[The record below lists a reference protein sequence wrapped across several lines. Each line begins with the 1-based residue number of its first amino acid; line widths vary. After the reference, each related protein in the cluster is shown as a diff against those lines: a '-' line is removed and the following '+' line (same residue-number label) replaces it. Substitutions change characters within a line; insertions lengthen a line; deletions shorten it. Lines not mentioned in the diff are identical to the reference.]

1 MENLEGGQYYRHF
14 KGNQYLILAIINNNV
29 IYLNESKPNDIWIR
43 PCEMFNGIHES
54 GVKRFE
60 AAGYGKIDVGIEGI
74 KLAKHTESGELFAV
88 DFDNGLIGKI
98 EFR

>member
-1 MENLEGGQYYRHF
+1 MYFLESGQYYRHF

-29 IYLNESKPNDIWIR
+29 VYLNESKPNDIWIR
-43 PCEMFNGIHES
+43 PYEMFDGIHES

-60 AAGYGKIDVGIEGI
+60 ATGYGVLNIGVEGI

-88 DFDNGLIGKI
+88 DFDNKKI
-98 EFR
+98 CKIIY